1 MGQQQLL
8 LIVLGVIVVGIAV
21 AIGITIFT
29 ESAAQANFDAVMSD
43 MLRIAS
49 NAQQWYMKPSSLGGG
64 GRTFANVSLPNLN
77 MAGSNANGIYTL
89 GSIQAGSFNIT
100 GVGKEDGDKDGTP
113 ITIALAVYPDSVSST
128 PVITSR

>member
-21 AIGITIFT
+21 AIGINIFS

-49 NAQQWYMKPSSLGGG
+49 NAQQWYMKPTSLGGG
-64 GRTFANVSLPNLN
+64 GRTFSSVSFTNIN
-77 MAGSNANGIYTL
+77 TSAGNANGSYAFSNVSGTN
-89 GSIQAGSFNIT
+89 FDVT
-100 GVGKEDGDKDGTP
+100 GIGNMDGDKDGTP
-113 ITIALAVYPDSVSST
+113 ITISLTVYADSVAST

>member
-21 AIGITIFT
+21 AIGINIFT

-64 GRTFANVSLPNLN
+64 GRTFASISLANINISP
-77 MAGSNANGIYTL
+77 SNANGDFSLSNIA
-89 GSIQAGSFNIT
+89 AGSFDVT
-100 GVGKEDGDKDGTP
+100 GLGKEDGDKDGTP
-113 ITIALAVYPDSVSST
+113 VTVTLTVYPDSVASA